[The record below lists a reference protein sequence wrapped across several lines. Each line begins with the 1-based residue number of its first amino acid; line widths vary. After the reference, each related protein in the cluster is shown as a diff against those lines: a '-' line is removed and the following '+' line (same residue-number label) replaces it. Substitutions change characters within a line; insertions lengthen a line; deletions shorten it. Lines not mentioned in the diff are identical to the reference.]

1 MYVVAGTL
9 MFLVAGIIYAWSILN
24 EPFQREFGWSQG
36 ALGLNFTFTMGAF
49 ATGLIIGGFLLKRFS
64 LRTIIISS
72 GILVCGGFSITGLMS
87 GNNIIVLYIAYA
99 VFCGLG
105 IGVVYNAII
114 SSIVGWFPGKRATVS
129 GILMMGFGASTLVF
143 GLVAN
148 SLMEVV
154 GWRQMYIGIG
164 VGILVVFTL
173 CSLIIKA
180 YVPPES
186 SEVKGKEKDKEE
198 LKELGKTE
206 GQEGV
211 EKGDEPDQEKAKLE
225 EVKEVKPWE
234 MIRLFSYWRYYGF
247 VVFIAGVGACFIAMA
262 RDMALFVGTTESLA
276 VLLVG
281 VSSVSNGIGRI
292 IAGML
297 FDRKGSL
304 VASRTAGAIATLSPL
319 LMLLAYFTNQVIFF
333 VPGAMLAGAAYGFTP
348 VITSGFI
355 GKKFGMKNFP
365 LNFSIT
371 STFLFMAS
379 SSAAIGGWIHGM
391 AGDFNAVFIFMAI
404 LGVLGVIM
412 AETLKSA

>member
-1 MYVVAGTL
+1 MSPTNKRYMYVVAGTL

-49 ATGLIIGGFLLKRFS
+49 VTGLIVGGFLLKKFS
-64 LRTIIISS
+64 LRTIILLS

-105 IGVVYNAII
+105 IGVVYNATI
-114 SSIVGWFPGKRATVS
+114 SSVVGWFPGERATVS

-173 CSLIIKA
+173 CSLVIKA
-180 YVPPES
+180 YVPPKPQG
-186 SEVKGKEKDKEE
+186 VKGEVNDKEE
-198 LKELGKTE
+198 KAKPEKVKELTTM
-206 GQEGV
+206 
-211 EKGDEPDQEKAKLE
+211 
-225 EVKEVKPWE
+225 E
-234 MIRLFSYWRYYGF
+234 MIRLFTFWRYYGF

-292 IAGML
+292 IAGII

-304 VASRTAGAIATLSPL
+304 AASRTAGIIATLSPL
-319 LMLLAYFTNQVIFF
+319 LMLLAYFTNQIIFF
-333 VPGAMLAGAAYGFTP
+333 IPGAMLAGAAYGFTP
-348 VITSGFI
+348 VVTSGFI
-355 GKKFGMKNFP
+355 GEKFGMKNFP
-365 LNFSIT
+365 LNFSVA
-371 STFLFMAS
+371 STFLFVAS
-379 SSAAIGGWIHGM
+379 SSAAIGGWIYGM
-391 AGDFNAVFIFMAI
+391 AGNFNAVFIFMAI
-404 LGVLGVIM
+404 LGALGAIM
-412 AETLKSA
+412 AETLKAA